1 MTTVSNTTVP
11 TTRTIT
17 LSDLD
22 ASFNATFNRYNNTYS
37 EYSKYLTTYNPSSKR
52 TPNDFKGIVGYTYGS
67 STELF
72 MGATGQNG
80 PTLSMS
86 KSSCIDSCIGATG
99 CIGATFML
107 ESTDD
112 INSKGFCL
120 LNTTQE
126 LLVETP
132 LIPNNIA
139 LISTT
144 QYYYNQLAA
153 LNVIL
158 QSINNQYQ
166 ELYNSSNSLTI
177 TRKNNT
183 KIKTLDDQLQQI
195 NKNNEQLKELSN
207 KILTKSQIFNDSLLV
222 LTEEHIKYYS
232 TFLVMF
238 IIFIIFKM
246 LYFPSI
252 IVDSI
257 LIFLAIILLM
267 FIVVQIRL

>member
-1 MTTVSNTTVP
+1 
-11 TTRTIT
+11 
-17 LSDLD
+17 
-22 ASFNATFNRYNNTYS
+22 
-37 EYSKYLTTYNPSSKR
+37 
-52 TPNDFKGIVGYTYGS
+52 
-67 STELF
+67 
-72 MGATGQNG
+72 
-80 PTLSMS
+80 
-86 KSSCIDSCIGATG
+86 
-99 CIGATFML
+99 ML